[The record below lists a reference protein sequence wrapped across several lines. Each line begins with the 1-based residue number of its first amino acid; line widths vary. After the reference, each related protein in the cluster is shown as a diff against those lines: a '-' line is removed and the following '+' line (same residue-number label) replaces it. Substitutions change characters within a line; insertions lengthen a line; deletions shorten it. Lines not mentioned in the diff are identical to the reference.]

1 MRLKSIKLAGFKSF
15 VDPTT
20 VNLPS
25 NLCAV
30 VGPNGCGKS
39 NIIDAVRW
47 VMGESSASKLRG
59 ENLTD
64 VIFNGSSNRKPV
76 GQASVELIFDNSDHT
91 VKGEYAAF
99 NEISVKRI
107 VNSEAQSTYMLNGT
121 KCRRRDIQDIF
132 LGTGL
137 GPRSYSIIEQGMVS
151 NLIESKPE
159 ELRIFIEEA
168 AGISKYKERRRET
181 ENRIKRTRENLERLT
196 DIREELERQ
205 LQHLQRQ
212 ARAAERYKEYK
223 QQERDTTANLQAL
236 RWQRLNETVSNAQQ
250 KIAELGV
257 KLEASVA
264 KTRALEADMEKMREE
279 GIEANDTYQE
289 IQSTYYSLGSEITR
303 IEQNIEYQGQRKQQ
317 LELDLGE
324 IQESLQHFQKELALD
339 MDKIATLKSQVAEV
353 EPQLQ
358 AASAREQASTASLTQ
373 AEQKMASWQL
383 EWDRFNEDASE
394 TSQKA
399 EVEQER
405 INHLENIV
413 DRGKQRRNSLRHE
426 LENLE
431 TPDDTDLQDLEER
444 LRDMMSRQ
452 EAQEAS
458 RQTLNEKIDRI
469 RQSIRSS
476 NNELNDKR
484 SRLQSMLGQKSSLEA
499 LQKAALG
506 RNDKSAI
513 NWLERNNLAG
523 KPRLGDN
530 LQVEEKWQ
538 AAMEMVLGESLQAV
552 CIDSL
557 DAVSA
562 VLGEFSDGSLQLIE
576 TSSQSRGAGQ
586 SSGSSANDRLQASPL
601 QEKVRSS
608 QNLSAL
614 LSGIY
619 CVESLADAL
628 AQRGSLAAGESLVTP
643 EGVWLGPSWLRVARG
658 FDEKAGVIQRQQ
670 ELEAL
675 ESSIADAEGQIA
687 QTADKLKNE
696 EALLQT
702 LEADRDGLLK
712 ELTVVNRDLTELS
725 ADKSARLTKIEQAE
739 KRRQRLTVE
748 IEELEKQ
755 LETEKE
761 NIRSSREILES
772 ILDKMEQHTVR
783 REVLIESRDEYRTA
797 LDTARDQAVKDKDEA
812 HRLALQHQTL
822 TAQRESLQHNMDR
835 LSTQVDSYK
844 NREQQLSEYLQQ
856 ADVPIPAL
864 KEELE
869 QKLERRLS
877 LEGGLGEAKARVDEI
892 DHQKRELESAR
903 NASQEASQSIRD
915 ELSNKRLSIE
925 GDTVKRAALEQQLAD
940 SGYDKEQV
948 LRHLAEKGEQGEQ
961 EEVTEKSCEE
971 ELEKLGNRINRLG
984 PINLA
989 AIDEYDTQSERK
1001 IYLDEQNDDLER
1013 ALKTLQNA
1021 IRKIDKETRT
1031 RFKETF
1037 DKINNGLQELFP
1049 KVFGG
1054 GHAYLNMVGEDLLD
1068 TGVEIMA
1075 RPPGK
1080 KNSTIHLLSGG
1091 EKAMTAI
1098 ALVFSIFRLNP
1109 SPFCMLDEVDAP
1121 LDDANVG
1128 RYIDMV
1134 KEMSSMVQFIFITH
1148 NRITMEH
1155 AHQLMGVTMHEPGV
1169 SRLVAVDIDEA
1180 AEMVAV

>member
-25 NLCAV
+25 NLCAI

-64 VIFNGSSNRKPV
+64 VIFNGSTNRKPV

-121 KCRRRDIQDIF
+121 KCRRRDIQDVF

-250 KIAELGV
+250 QIAELGV
-257 KLEASVA
+257 TLEASVA
-264 KTRALEADMEKMREE
+264 KTRSLEADMEKMREE
-279 GIEANDTYQE
+279 GIEANDAYQE
-289 IQSTYYSLGSEITR
+289 IQSIYYSLGSEITR

-324 IQESLQHFQKELALD
+324 IKESLEHFQKELALD
-339 MDKIATLKSQVAEV
+339 LDKIATLKSQADEV

-358 AASAREQASTASLTQ
+358 AATSREQASTAALTR
-373 AEQKMASWQL
+373 AEEKMANWQL

-394 TSQKA
+394 TSQRA

-413 DRGKQRRNSLRHE
+413 DRGKQRRNSQRHE

-431 TPDDTDLQDLEER
+431 TPGDTDLQDLEER
-444 LRDMMSRQ
+444 LRGMMSRQ

-458 RQTLNEKIDRI
+458 RQALNEKIDRA
-469 RQSIRSS
+469 RQSIRNS

-513 NWLERNNLAG
+513 SWLERNNLAG
-523 KPRLGDN
+523 RPRLGDN

-557 DAVSA
+557 EAVSA
-562 VLGEFSDGSLQLIE
+562 VLGEFAGGNLQLID
-576 TSSQSRGAGQ
+576 TSWQGTTTGA
-586 SSGSSANDRLQASPL
+586 SGRLQATPL
-601 QEKVRSS
+601 QEKIRSS

-628 AQRGSLAAGESLVTP
+628 AQRGNLVAGESLVTP
-643 EGVWLGPSWLRVARG
+643 EGIWLGPFWLRVARG

-675 ESSIADAEGQIA
+675 EGSIADAEAQIA
-687 QTADKLKNE
+687 QTEYKLKNE

-739 KRRQRLTVE
+739 KRRERLTVE

-761 NIRSSREILES
+761 NIRKSRENLEF

-797 LDTARDQAVKDKDEA
+797 LDTARDQAVKDKDEV

-835 LSTQVDSYK
+835 LSTQVESYK

-869 QKLERRLS
+869 QKLEKRLG
-877 LEGGLGEAKARVDEI
+877 LESGLGEAKARVDDI
-892 DHQKRELESAR
+892 DHQKRELETAR
-903 NASQEASQSIRD
+903 NASQEASQAIRD

-925 GDTVKRAALEQQLAD
+925 GDTVKRAALEQQLSD
-940 SGYDKEQV
+940 SGYDRGQV
-948 LRHLAEKGEQGEQ
+948 LKCIADQKGEQEGGQ
-961 EEVTEKSCEE
+961 ENEITEKTCEE

-1001 IYLDEQNDDLER
+1001 VYLDEQNEDLER

-1098 ALVFSIFRLNP
+1098 SLVFSIFRLNP

>member
-15 VDPTT
+15 GDPTT

-64 VIFNGSSNRKPV
+64 VIFNGSTNRKPV

-91 VKGEYAAF
+91 IKGEYAAF
-99 NEISVKRI
+99 AEISVKRI
-107 VNSEAQSTYMLNGT
+107 VNSDAHSTYMLNGT
-121 KCRRRDIQDIF
+121 KCRRKDIQDIF

-159 ELRIFIEEA
+159 ELRVFIEEA

-205 LQHLQRQ
+205 LSHLQRQ
-212 ARAAERYKEYK
+212 AKAAEKYKEYK
-223 QQERDTTANLQAL
+223 QQERDMTANLQAM
-236 RWQRLNETVSNAQQ
+236 RWNRLNETVSNAQHF
-250 KIAELGV
+250 ISDMEI

-264 KTRALEADMEKMREE
+264 KTRSLEADMEKSRQEST
-279 GIEANDTYQE
+279 EANDNYQE
-289 IQSTYYSLGSEITR
+289 VQGSYYSLGSEISR

-324 IQESLQHFQKELALD
+324 IKESLEHFQSELTQD
-339 MDKIATLKSQVAEV
+339 IDKIAELKTAITEL
-353 EPQLQ
+353 EPQLE
-358 AASAREQASTASLTQ
+358 SSRSKENTSSTALEN
-373 AEQKMASWQL
+373 AEQKMNQWQH
-383 EWDRFNEDASE
+383 EWDQFNEDASE

-413 DRGKQRRNSLRHE
+413 DRGRQRLSSLRHE

-431 TPDDTDLQDLEER
+431 RPDDSDLAGLEESLQR
-444 LRDMMSRQ
+444 LIEQQTAQEDSRQ
-452 EAQEAS
+452 E
-458 RQTLNEKIDRI
+458 LNTKIEHA
-469 RQSIRSS
+469 RQSIRST
-476 NNELNDKR
+476 NNDLNERR
-484 SRLQSMLGQKSSLEA
+484 SKLQAMLGKKSSLEA
-499 LQKAALG
+499 LQESALG
-506 RNDKSAI
+506 KTDQNTVS
-513 NWLERNNLAG
+513 WLERHNMGG

-530 LQVEEKWQ
+530 LQVDQEWQ
-538 AAMEMVLGESLQAV
+538 TAMEMVLGESLQAV
-552 CIDSL
+552 CVENL
-557 DAVSA
+557 DGIGE
-562 VLGEFSDGSLQLIE
+562 VLGDLESGHVQMVD
-576 TSSQSRGAGQ
+576 TSFQS
-586 SSGSSANDRLQASPL
+586 QASESNSAIQAQPL
-601 QEKVRSS
+601 SGKVHSA
-608 QNLSAL
+608 QNLSAFIN
-614 LSGIY
+614 GVF
-619 CVESLADAL
+619 CADSLDEAL
-628 AQRGSLAAGESLVTP
+628 AQRQHLKVGESLITR
-643 EGVWLGPSWLRVARG
+643 EGVWVSPSWLRISKD
-658 FDEKAGVIQRQQ
+658 FDAQAGIIQRQN
-670 ELEAL
+670 EIEAL
-675 ESSIADAEGQIA
+675 DEKISSTESHVAQAADRLA
-687 QTADKLKNE
+687 NE
-696 EALLQT
+696 ESLLET

-712 ELTVVNRDLTELS
+712 ELTEVNRQLTETS
-725 ADKSARLTKIEQAE
+725 SDKSARLTKIEQAE
-739 KRRQRLTVE
+739 KRRETLTRE
-748 IEELEKQ
+748 IAELDQ
-755 LETEKE
+755 QMDTEQE
-761 NIRSSREILES
+761 NIGNSRENLEA
-772 ILDKMEQHTVR
+772 ILDIMEQHTVR
-783 REVLIESRDEYRTA
+783 REVLIENRDAIRGA
-797 LDTARDQAVKDKDEA
+797 LENAREQAVKDKDES
-812 HRLALQHQTL
+812 HQVALQHQTL
-822 TAQRESLQHNMDR
+822 SAQLDSLQQNMNR
-835 LSTQVDSYK
+835 ISNQVDSYQ
-844 NREQQLSEYLQQ
+844 NREKQLEEYLQQ

-869 QKLERRLS
+869 EKLASRVAMES
-877 LEGGLGEAKARVDEI
+877 KLGEAKARVDEF
-892 DHQKRELESAR
+892 DHQQRELESAR
-903 NASQEASQSIRD
+903 NSSQEESQRIRD
-915 ELSNKRLSIE
+915 ELVSKRLGIE
-925 GDTVKRAALEQQLAD
+925 GDTVKREALEQQLTEN
-940 SGYDKEQV
+940 GYDKTQV
-948 LRHLAEKGEQGEQ
+948 LQQ
-961 EEVTEKSCEE
+961 IPEEVTEDSCEE
-971 ELEKLGNRINRLG
+971 ELEKLGKRINRLG

-1001 IYLDEQNDDLER
+1001 IYLDEQNEDLER

-1037 DKINNGLQELFP
+1037 DKINNGLKELFP

-1054 GHAYLNMVGEDLLD
+1054 GHAYLNMSGEDLLD

-1098 ALVFSIFRLNP
+1098 SLVFAIFRLNP

-1128 RYIDMV
+1128 RYIDLV
-1134 KEMSSMVQFIFITH
+1134 KEMSQMVQFIFITH

-1169 SRLVAVDIDEA
+1169 SRLVAVDVDEA

>member
-76 GQASVELIFDNSDHT
+76 AQATVELIFDNSDHKI
-91 VKGEYAAF
+91 KGEYAAF
-99 NEISVKRI
+99 NEISIRRT
-107 VNSEAQSTYMLNGT
+107 VNSEAQSVYMLNGT

-159 ELRIFIEEA
+159 ELRVFIEEA

-212 ARAAERYKEYK
+212 ARAAERYKEHK
-223 QQERDTTANLQAL
+223 QKERDTTANLQAL

-250 KIAELGV
+250 LIRDLEV
-257 KLEASVA
+257 KLEAGVA
-264 KTRALEADMEKMREE
+264 KTRSLEADMEKTRQENT
-279 GIEANDTYQE
+279 EAKDAYQE
-289 IQSTYYSLGSEITR
+289 VQSSYYSLGSEISG

-324 IQESLQHFQKELALD
+324 IKQSLEHFQSELNQDHTKISELEVAIKDLEPELASVQSRESESTGSLE
-339 MDKIATLKSQVAEV
+339 LAE
-353 EPQLQ
+353 
-358 AASAREQASTASLTQ
+358 T
-373 AEQKMASWQL
+373 KMHQWQQ
-383 EWDRFNEDASE
+383 EWDQFNEDASE

-413 DRGKQRRNSLRHE
+413 DRGKQRITSLKHE

-431 TPDDTDLQDLEER
+431 SPDATDLAGLEENLKKLIETQSTHEVDR
-444 LRDMMSRQ
+444 QSLNGKIEKSRQ
-452 EAQEAS
+452 AIK
-458 RQTLNEKIDRI
+458 TTND
-469 RQSIRSS
+469 
-476 NNELNDKR
+476 ELNDKR
-484 SRLQSMLGQKSSLEA
+484 SRLQSLLGQKASLEA

-506 RNDKSAI
+506 KNDQSTI
-513 NWLERNNLAG
+513 SWLERNNLAG
-523 KPRLGDN
+523 KARLGDSI
-530 LQVEEKWQ
+530 QVDDEWE
-538 AAMEMVLGESLQAV
+538 AAMEMVLGQSLQAV
-552 CIDSL
+552 CVENL
-557 DAVSA
+557 DAVGE
-562 VLGEFSDGSLQLIE
+562 VLGDFSDGHLHLIDTTYTGNASPGNDSLQAIPL
-576 TSSQSRGAGQ
+576 
-586 SSGSSANDRLQASPL
+586 AN
-601 QEKVRSS
+601 KIRSS
-608 QNLSAL
+608 QNIGSLVD
-614 LSGIY
+614 GIY
-619 CVESLADAL
+619 CANTLQEAL
-628 AQRGSLAAGESLVTP
+628 AQRQSLNPGESLVTP
-643 EGVWLGPSWLRVARG
+643 QGIWLGPSWLRISKD
-658 FDEKAGVIQRQQ
+658 FDEQAGVIQRQQ

-675 ESSIADAEGQIA
+675 TSTLSTTQNQVN
-687 QTADKLKNE
+687 QTAELLSNE
-696 EALLQT
+696 ESLLQT
-702 LEADRDGLLK
+702 LEDDRDGLLK
-712 ELTVVNRDLTELS
+712 ELTEVNRQLTEKS
-725 ADKSARLTKIEQAE
+725 SDKSARMTKIEQAE
-739 KRRQRLTVE
+739 KRRESLTAE
-748 IEELEKQ
+748 IQELNTQ
-755 LETEKE
+755 LETEQG
-761 NIRSSREILES
+761 NIKNSRVSLEG

-783 REVLIESRDEYRTA
+783 REVLIGSRDEYRKS
-797 LDTARDQAVKDKDEA
+797 LDDIREKAAMDKDQS
-812 HRLALQHQTL
+812 HQLALNHQTL
-822 TAQRESLQHNMDR
+822 SAQLESLQNNLTR
-835 LSTQVDSYK
+835 VSNQVDSYES
-844 NREQQLSEYLQQ
+844 REKQIEDYLQQ

-869 QKLERRLS
+869 QKLASRVTLENS
-877 LEGGLGEAKARVDEI
+877 LNTAKARVDEI
-892 DHQKRELESAR
+892 DHQQRELETAR
-903 NASQEASQSIRD
+903 NSSQEEAQRVRD
-915 ELSNKRLSIE
+915 DLVNMRLGIE
-925 GDTVKRAALEQQLAD
+925 GDTVKREAIEQQLQD
-940 SGYDKEQV
+940 NEYDKKQV
-948 LRHLAEKGEQGEQ
+948 LEQIAALVAE
-961 EEVTEKSCEE
+961 TEKEITELSCEE
-971 ELEKLGNRINRLG
+971 ELEKLGNRISRLG

-989 AIDEYDTQSERK
+989 AIDEYDSQSERK
-1001 IYLDEQNDDLER
+1001 TYLDEQNDDLER

-1121 LDDANVG
+1121 LDDANVS
-1128 RYIDMV
+1128 RYVDLVKDMS
-1134 KEMSSMVQFIFITH
+1134 ELVQFIFITH
-1148 NRITMEH
+1148 NRITMEY

-1180 AEMVAV
+1180 AAMVAV

>member
-1 MRLKSIKLAGFKSF
+1 
-15 VDPTT
+15 
-20 VNLPS
+20 
-25 NLCAV
+25 
-30 VGPNGCGKS
+30 
-39 NIIDAVRW
+39 
-47 VMGESSASKLRG
+47 MGESSASKLRG

-64 VIFNGSSNRKPV
+64 VIFNGSGNRKPV

-99 NEISVKRI
+99 AEISVKRV
-107 VNSEAQSTYMLNGT
+107 VNTEAQSTYLLNGT

-159 ELRIFIEEA
+159 ELRVFIEEA

-205 LQHLQRQ
+205 LERLQRQ
-212 ARAAERYKEYK
+212 ARAAEKYKEYK
-223 QQERDTTANLQAL
+223 QQERDTTANLQVL
-236 RWQRLNETVSNAQQ
+236 RWKRLNERVSRAQ
-250 KIAELGV
+250 KEISELEV
-257 KLEASVA
+257 QLEASVA
-264 KTRALEADMEKMREE
+264 KSRSLEADMEKMRQEST
-279 GIEANDTYQE
+279 EANDTYQE
-289 IQSTYYSLGSEITR
+289 IQSTYYALGNEITR

-324 IQESLQHFQKELALD
+324 IKESLQHFQKELTEDVA
-339 MDKIATLKSQVAEV
+339 KIAELESSLAEI
-353 EPQLQ
+353 EPALQ
-358 AASAREQASTASLTQ
+358 EARDKEQASAATLAQ
-373 AEQKMASWQL
+373 AEEKMQNWQL
-383 EWDRFNEDASE
+383 EWDQFNEDAAE

-413 DRGKQRRNSLRHE
+413 ERGKQRKSSLKHE

-431 TPDDTDLQDLEER
+431 TPDSSDLEGLEEK
-444 LRDMMSRQ
+444 LRELMSKQ
-452 EAQEAS
+452 SAQEEQRGALNTKIEKARQAIKAS
-458 RQTLNEKIDRI
+458 SE
-469 RQSIRSS
+469 
-476 NNELNDKR
+476 ELNDRR
-484 SRLQSMLGQKSSLEA
+484 SQLQTMLGQKSSLDA

-506 RNDKSAI
+506 RNDRNTI
-513 NWLERNNLAG
+513 NWLETNNLAG
-523 KPRLGDN
+523 NARLGDG
-530 LQVEEKWQ
+530 LQVEDKWDT
-538 AAMEMVLGESLQAV
+538 AMEMVLGQSLQAV
-552 CIDSL
+552 CVDDL
-557 DAVSA
+557 DAV
-562 VLGEFSDGSLQLIE
+562 GERLVDFTDGALQIID
-576 TSSQSRGAGQ
+576 TGYQGTTTGNNPAIQ
-586 SSGSSANDRLQASPL
+586 NVPL
-601 QEKVRSS
+601 TEKIKSS
-608 QNLSAL
+608 QNLSAML
-614 LSGIY
+614 AGIY
-619 CVESLADAL
+619 CAETLQEAL
-628 AQRGSLAAGESLVTP
+628 AQRHYLAAGESLITP
-643 EGVWLGPSWLRVARG
+643 QGIWLGPSWLRVSRD

-670 ELEAL
+670 EIEGLETRISTAEKQIEQTL
-675 ESSIADAEGQIA
+675 EKQV
-687 QTADKLKNE
+687 NE
-696 EALLQT
+696 EALLET
-702 LEADRDGLLK
+702 LESDRDGLLK
-712 ELTVVNRDLTELS
+712 ELTDVNSELTELS
-725 ADKSARLTKIEQAE
+725 SDKSARLTKIEQAE
-739 KRRQRLTVE
+739 KRRERLTQE
-748 IEELEKQ
+748 ISELENQ
-755 LETEKE
+755 LEVEKT
-761 NIRSSREILES
+761 NIRSSRENLET
-772 ILDKMEQHTVR
+772 ILDRMEQHTVR
-783 REVLIESRDEYRTA
+783 REVLIGSRDEYRSA
-797 LDTARDQAVKDKDEA
+797 LDQAREHAVSDKDSS
-812 HRLALQHQTL
+812 HTLALQHQTL
-822 TAQRESLQHNMDR
+822 SAQLDSLKHNMQR
-835 LSTQVDSYK
+835 LSNQVDSYE
-844 NREQQLSEYLQQ
+844 NREKQLEEYLEQ

-864 KEELE
+864 KEELDE
-869 QKLERRLS
+869 KMASRHAMEGKL
-877 LEGGLGEAKARVDEI
+877 GQAKIRVDEI
-892 DHQKRELESAR
+892 DHQQRELESGR
-903 NASQEASQSIRD
+903 NTAQEDSQRIRD
-915 ELSNKRLSIE
+915 DLVGKRLGIE
-925 GDTVKRAALEQQLAD
+925 GDTVKRAAIEQQLEETD
-940 SGYDKEQV
+940 YKRDEV
-948 LRHLAEKGEQGEQ
+948 LASIPD
-961 EEVTEKSCEE
+961 EVTEHSCEE
-971 ELEKLGNRINRLG
+971 ELERLGNRINRLG

-989 AIDEYDTQSERK
+989 AIDEYDSQSERK
-1001 IYLDEQNDDLER
+1001 VYLDEQNEDLER

-1134 KEMSSMVQFIFITH
+1134 KEMSGLVQFIFITH
-1148 NRITMEH
+1148 NRITMEQ

>member
-15 VDPTT
+15 VDPTI

-59 ENLTD
+59 ESLTD
-64 VIFNGSSNRKPV
+64 VIFNGSTNRKPV
-76 GQASVELIFDNSDHT
+76 GQASVELVFDNSDHT

-99 NEISVKRI
+99 AEISVKRI
-107 VNSEAQSTYMLNGT
+107 VNTEAQSTYMLNST
-121 KCRRRDIQDIF
+121 KCRRKDIQDIF

-151 NLIESKPE
+151 SLIESKPE
-159 ELRIFIEEA
+159 ELRVFIEEA

-205 LQHLQRQ
+205 LSHLQRQ
-212 ARAAERYKEYK
+212 ARAAEKYKEYK
-223 QQERDTTANLQAL
+223 QQERDMTANLQAL
-236 RWQRLNETVSNAQQ
+236 RWQRLNDTVSNAQQ
-250 KIAELGV
+250 LISEMEI

-264 KTRALEADMEKMREE
+264 KTRSLEADMEKSRQM
-279 GIEANDTYQE
+279 GAEANDNYQGV
-289 IQSTYYSLGSEITR
+289 QSSYYSLGSEISR

-324 IQESLQHFQKELALD
+324 IKESLQHFQSELTGD
-339 MDKIATLKSQVAEV
+339 IDKIAELKKAVSEL
-353 EPQLQ
+353 EPQLE
-358 AASAREQASTASLTQ
+358 SSRSRENSSSTALGS
-373 AEQKMASWQL
+373 AEQKINKWQH
-383 EWDRFNEDASE
+383 EWDQFNEDASE

-399 EVEQER
+399 EVEQQR

-413 DRGKQRRNSLRHE
+413 DRGRQRLSSLNYE
-426 LENLE
+426 FDNLE
-431 TPDDTDLQDLEER
+431 TPDDSDLAGLEES
-444 LRDMMSRQ
+444 LRELVDKQTAQESTRQ
-452 EAQEAS
+452 E
-458 RQTLNEKIDRI
+458 LNSKIEQA
-469 RQSIRSS
+469 RQSIRNTS
-476 NNELNDKR
+476 EQLNDRR
-484 SRLQSMLGQKSSLEA
+484 SSLQAMLGQKASLEA
-499 LQKAALG
+499 FQQAALG
-506 RNDKSAI
+506 RNDQNTV

-530 LQVEEKWQ
+530 LQVEQEWE

-552 CIDSL
+552 CVDNLES
-557 DAVSA
+557 VSS
-562 VLGEFSDGSLQLIE
+562 VLGDFE
-576 TSSQSRGAGQ
+576 
-586 SSGSSANDRLQASPL
+586 SGSVELIDTSYQAEPL
-601 QEKVRSS
+601 GSNTAINGVALRDKIRSS
-608 QNLSAL
+608 QNLDVFIN
-614 LSGIY
+614 GIY
-619 CVESLADAL
+619 CVSSLEEAL
-628 AQRGSLAAGESLVTP
+628 AQRQLLKAGESLIAP
-643 EGVWLGPSWLRVARG
+643 EGIWIGTSWLRVSKDFVAQ
-658 FDEKAGVIQRQQ
+658 AGIIQRQH

-675 ESSIADAEGQIA
+675 EDRISTVQSQVNKMAERLA
-687 QTADKLKNE
+687 NE
-696 EALLQT
+696 ESLLDT
-702 LEADRDGLLK
+702 LEADRDSLLK
-712 ELTVVNRDLTELS
+712 ELTEVNRQLTEKS
-725 ADKSARLTKIEQAE
+725 SDKSARLTKIEQAE
-739 KRRQRLTVE
+739 KRRESLTKE
-748 IEELEKQ
+748 IAELESQ
-755 LETEKE
+755 LQTEQD
-761 NIRSSREILES
+761 NIGNSRETLEA
-772 ILDKMEQHTVR
+772 ILDIMEQHTVR
-783 REVLIESRDEYRTA
+783 REVLIENRDA
-797 LDTARDQAVKDKDEA
+797 LRSTLETAREQAVKDKDES
-812 HRLALQHQTL
+812 HQVALQHQTL
-822 TAQRESLQHNMDR
+822 TAQLESLQQNMER
-835 LSTQVDSYK
+835 ISNQVDSYQ
-844 NREQQLSEYLQQ
+844 NREKQLEEYLQQ

-869 QKLERRLS
+869 EKLASRVALESQLS
-877 LEGGLGEAKARVDEI
+877 KAKAIVDEF
-892 DHQKRELESAR
+892 DHQQRELESAR
-903 NASQEASQSIRD
+903 NTSQDESQLIRD
-915 ELSNKRLSIE
+915 ELVSKRLSIE
-925 GDTVKRAALEQQLAD
+925 GDTVKREALEQQLAEK
-940 SGYDKEQV
+940 GYDKNQV
-948 LRHLAEKGEQGEQ
+948 LQQ
-961 EEVTEKSCEE
+961 VTEEMTEQSCEE
-971 ELEKLGNRINRLG
+971 DLEKLGNRINRLG

-1001 IYLDEQNDDLER
+1001 VYLDEQNEDLER
-1013 ALKTLQNA
+1013 ALRTLQNA

-1037 DKINNGLQELFP
+1037 DKINNGLKELFP

-1128 RYIDMV
+1128 RYIDLV
-1134 KEMSSMVQFIFITH
+1134 KEMSAVVQFIFITH

-1169 SRLVAVDIDEA
+1169 SRLVAVDVDEA
-1180 AEMVAV
+1180 AEMVVV

>member
-64 VIFNGSSNRKPV
+64 VIFNGSTNRKPV

-99 NEISVKRI
+99 NEISAKRI

-121 KCRRRDIQDIF
+121 KCRRRDIQDVF

-159 ELRIFIEEA
+159 ELRVFIEEA

-212 ARAAERYKEYK
+212 ARAAERYKDYK

-264 KTRALEADMEKMREE
+264 KTRSLEADMEKMREE
-279 GIEANDTYQE
+279 GIEANDAYQE

-324 IQESLQHFQKELALD
+324 IKESLEHFQKELALD
-339 MDKIATLKSQVAEV
+339 LDKIATLKSQVDEV

-358 AASAREQASTASLTQ
+358 AATSCEQASIAALTR
-373 AEQKMASWQL
+373 AEEKMANWQL

-458 RQTLNEKIDRI
+458 RQALNEKIDRA
-469 RQSIRSS
+469 RQSIRNS

-513 NWLERNNLAG
+513 SWLERNNLAG
-523 KPRLGDN
+523 RPRLGDN

-552 CIDSL
+552 CIDSF

-562 VLGEFSDGSLQLIE
+562 VLGGFAGGNLQLID
-576 TSSQSRGAGQ
+576 TSWQGTSTDA
-586 SSGSSANDRLQASPL
+586 SGRLQATPL
-601 QEKVRSS
+601 QEKIRSS

-619 CVESLADAL
+619 CVESLADAM
-628 AQRGSLAAGESLVTP
+628 AQRGNLVAGESLVTP
-643 EGVWLGPSWLRVARG
+643 EGIWLGPSWLRVARG

-675 ESSIADAEGQIA
+675 EGSIADAEAQIA
-687 QTADKLKNE
+687 QTAEKLKNE

-739 KRRQRLTVE
+739 KRRERLTVE
-748 IEELEKQ
+748 IEELGKQ

-761 NIRSSREILES
+761 NIRKSRENLEF

-822 TAQRESLQHNMDR
+822 TAKRESLQHNMDR
-835 LSTQVDSYK
+835 LSTQVESYK

-864 KEELE
+864 KQELE
-869 QKLERRLS
+869 QKLEKRLG
-877 LEGGLGEAKARVDEI
+877 LESGLGEAKARVDDI
-892 DHQKRELESAR
+892 DHQKRELETAR
-903 NASQEASQSIRD
+903 NASQEASQAIRD

-925 GDTVKRAALEQQLAD
+925 GDTVKRAALEQQLSD
-940 SGYDKEQV
+940 SGYDREQV
-948 LRHLAEKGEQGEQ
+948 LKRIADQKGEQESGQ
-961 EEVTEKSCEE
+961 ENEITEKTCEE

-1001 IYLDEQNDDLER
+1001 VYLDEQNEDLER

-1098 ALVFSIFRLNP
+1098 SLVFSIFRLNP

-1180 AEMVAV
+1180 AEMVTV

>member
-76 GQASVELIFDNSDHT
+76 GQASVELVFDNSDHT
-91 VKGEYAAF
+91 IKGEYAAF

-159 ELRIFIEEA
+159 ELRVFIEEA

-212 ARAAERYKEYK
+212 ARAAEKYKEYK
-223 QQERDTTANLQAL
+223 QQERATTANLQAL
-236 RWQRLNETVSNAQQ
+236 RWQRLNETVSSAQQ
-250 KIAELGV
+250 KISELEIA
-257 KLEASVA
+257 LEANVA
-264 KTRALEADMEKMREE
+264 KTRSLEADMEKMREE
-279 GIEANDTYQE
+279 GTEANDTYQE

-324 IQESLQHFQKELALD
+324 IQQSLQHFQNELGQDDQKLAQ
-339 MDKIATLKSQVAEV
+339 LKSSVSEV

-358 AASAREQASTASLTQ
+358 AATAREQASASALAS
-373 AEQKMASWQL
+373 AESKMANWQQ
-383 EWDRFNEDASE
+383 EWDAFNEDASE

-413 DRGKQRRNSLRHE
+413 DRGKQRKNALKHE

-431 TPDDTDLQDLEER
+431 TPDASGLQDLEEN
-444 LRDMMSRQ
+444 LRNLIEKQ
-452 EAQEAS
+452 EAHESARVS
-458 RQTLNEKIDRI
+458 LNEKIERS
-469 RQSIRSS
+469 RQSIKTT
-476 NNELNDKR
+476 NNELNEKR
-484 SRLQSMLGQKSSLEA
+484 SKLQAMLGQKASLDA

-506 RNDKSAI
+506 RNDRSTI
-513 NWLERNNLAG
+513 GWLERNNLAG

-530 LQVEEKWQ
+530 LQVEDKWQ
-538 AAMEMVLGESLQAV
+538 TAVEMVLGGSLQAV
-552 CIDSL
+552 CVDSL
-557 DAVSA
+557 DTVSD
-562 VLGEFSDGSLQLIE
+562 VLGDFSDGNLQLIDA
-576 TSSQSRGAGQ
+576 SWNGAQGQ
-586 SSGSSANDRLQASPL
+586 PNPQLQASRL
-601 QEKVRSS
+601 QDKIRST

-614 LSGIY
+614 LAGIY
-619 CVESLADAL
+619 CAESLQEAL
-628 AQRGSLAAGESLVTP
+628 AQRRSLNSGESLITP
-643 EGVWLGPSWLRVARG
+643 EGVWLGPSWLRVAKD

-675 ESSIADAEGQIA
+675 ESSIATAENQIA
-687 QTADKLKNE
+687 QSAEKLRNE

-702 LEADRDGLLK
+702 LEQDRDGLLK
-712 ELTVVNRDLTELS
+712 ELTEVNRSLTEVS
-725 ADKSARLTKIEQAE
+725 ADKSARITKIEQAE
-739 KRRQRLTVE
+739 KRRERLTIE
-748 IEELEKQ
+748 IEELEKHLAAEKDNIRQ
-755 LETEKE
+755 SRENLET
-761 NIRSSREILES
+761 
-772 ILDKMEQHTVR
+772 ILDRMEQHTVR
-783 REVLIESRDEYRTA
+783 REVLIESRDEYRQA
-797 LDTARDQAVKDKDEA
+797 LDTSRDQAGKDKDEA

-822 TAQRESLQHNMDR
+822 SAQLESLQLNMTR
-835 LSTQVDSYK
+835 LTSQVESYA
-844 NREQQLSEYLQQ
+844 NREKQLAEYLQQ

-869 QKLERRLS
+869 QKLASRHSIEGQLS
-877 LEGGLGEAKARVDEI
+877 QAKTRVDEI
-892 DHQKRELESAR
+892 DHQKRELETAR
-903 NASQEASQSIRD
+903 NASQEESQRIRD
-915 ELSNKRLSIE
+915 ELSGKRLSIE
-925 GDTVKRAALEQQLAD
+925 GDSVKRAALEQQLTEN
-940 SGYDKEQV
+940 GYDKEQV
-948 LRHLAEKGEQGEQ
+948 LNRIAAAE
-961 EEVTEKSCEE
+961 EEITELGCEE
-971 ELEKLGNRINRLG
+971 ELERLGNRINRLG

-1013 ALKTLQNA
+1013 ALQTLQNA
-1021 IRKIDKETRT
+1021 IRKIDKETRS

-1128 RYIDMV
+1128 RYADMV

-1148 NRITMEH
+1148 NRITMEY
-1155 AHQLMGVTMHEPGV
+1155 AHQLLGVTMHEPGV

-1180 AEMVAV
+1180 AEMVSV

>member
-64 VIFNGSSNRKPV
+64 VIFNGSTNRKPV
-76 GQASVELIFDNSDHT
+76 GQAAVELIFDNSDHKI
-91 VKGEYAAF
+91 KGEYAAF
-99 NEISVKRI
+99 NEISIRRV
-107 VNSEAQSTYMLNGT
+107 VNSESQSTYMLNGT

-159 ELRIFIEEA
+159 ELRVFIEEA

-196 DIREELERQ
+196 DIREELQRQ

-212 ARAAERYKEYK
+212 AKAAERYKDYK
-223 QQERDTTANLQAL
+223 QKERDTTANLQAL

-250 KIAELGV
+250 LIREFEV
-257 KLEASVA
+257 KLEACVA
-264 KTRALEADMEKMREE
+264 KTCSLEADMEKTRQENT
-279 GIEANDTYQE
+279 EASDAYQE
-289 IQSTYYSLGSEITR
+289 VQSSYYSLGSEISG

-324 IQESLQHFQKELALD
+324 IKQSLEHFQSELKQDHTKIAELEAAIKELEPELASVQSRESESTGSLE
-339 MDKIATLKSQVAEV
+339 LAE
-353 EPQLQ
+353 
-358 AASAREQASTASLTQ
+358 A
-373 AEQKMASWQL
+373 KMHQWQQ
-383 EWDRFNEDASE
+383 EWDQFNEDASE

-413 DRGKQRRNSLRHE
+413 ERGIQRRTTLKHE

-431 TPDDTDLQDLEER
+431 SPDATDLAGLEEN
-444 LRDMMSRQ
+444 LTKLMETQASHEIDRQ
-452 EAQEAS
+452 SLNGKIEKA
-458 RQTLNEKIDRI
+458 RQAIKATNDELNEKRTG
-469 RQSIRSS
+469 
-476 NNELNDKR
+476 
-484 SRLQSMLGQKSSLEA
+484 LQSMLGQNASLEA

-506 RNDKSAI
+506 RNDQNTIS
-513 NWLERNNLAG
+513 WLEKNNLAG

-530 LQVEEKWQ
+530 LQVDEQWET
-538 AAMEMVLGESLQAV
+538 AMEMVLGDSLQAV
-552 CIDSL
+552 CVDSL
-557 DAVSA
+557 DAIGE
-562 VLGEFSDGSLQLIE
+562 VLGDFSDGHLQVID
-576 TSSQSRGAGQ
+576 TAYSGNA
-586 SSGSSANDRLQASPL
+586 SSGNKALQAVLLSD
-601 QEKVRSS
+601 KIRSA
-608 QNLSAL
+608 QNLGAL
-614 LSGIY
+614 LEGIY
-619 CVESLADAL
+619 CVDTIQKAL
-628 AQRGSLAAGESLVTP
+628 AQRQKLNPGESLITP
-643 EGVWLGPSWLRVARG
+643 QGVWLGPSWLRISKD
-658 FDEKAGVIQRQQ
+658 FDEQAGVIQRQQ
-670 ELEAL
+670 ELDTL
-675 ESSIADAEGQIA
+675 KNKITSAEKQVG
-687 QTADKLKNE
+687 QTAERLSNE
-696 EALLQT
+696 ESLLQT
-702 LEADRDGLLK
+702 LEDDRDGLLK
-712 ELTVVNRDLTELS
+712 ELSVVNHQLTEKS
-725 ADKSARLTKIEQAE
+725 SDKSARMTKIEQAE
-739 KRRQRLTVE
+739 KRRETLTAE
-748 IEELEKQ
+748 ILELDAQ

-761 NIRSSREILES
+761 NIRGSRESLEG
-772 ILDKMEQHTVR
+772 ILDRMEQHTVR
-783 REVLIESRDEYRTA
+783 REVLIESRDEYRKSLDDIRDKAA
-797 LDTARDQAVKDKDEA
+797 LDKDQS
-812 HRLALQHQTL
+812 HQLALKHQTL
-822 TAQRESLQHNMDR
+822 TAQLESLQQNMER
-835 LSTQVDSYK
+835 LSSQVDSYES
-844 NREQQLSEYLQQ
+844 REKQLEDYLQQ

-864 KEELE
+864 KVELE
-869 QKLERRLS
+869 QKLASRVS
-877 LEGGLGEAKARVDEI
+877 LENSLSTVKARVDEI
-892 DHQKRELESAR
+892 DHQQRELEAAR
-903 NASQEASQSIRD
+903 NSSQDESQHVRD
-915 ELSNKRLSIE
+915 ELANQRLGIE
-925 GDTVKRAALEQQLAD
+925 GDTVKREALELQLQENDYDKQQVLEQIAALI
-940 SGYDKEQV
+940 
-948 LRHLAEKGEQGEQ
+948 AEKKKEISEL
-961 EEVTEKSCEE
+961 SCEE

-989 AIDEYDTQSERK
+989 AIDEYDSQSERK

-1037 DKINNGLQELFP
+1037 DKINDGLQELFP

-1054 GHAYLNMVGEDLLD
+1054 GHAYLNMVGDDLLD

-1098 ALVFSIFRLNP
+1098 ALVFSIFHLNP
-1109 SPFCMLDEVDAP
+1109 SPFCILDEVDAP
-1121 LDDANVG
+1121 LDDANVS
-1128 RYIDMV
+1128 RYVDLVM
-1134 KEMSSMVQFIFITH
+1134 EMSKVVQFIFITH

-1155 AHQLMGVTMHEPGV
+1155 ANQLMGVTMHEPGV

>member
-1 MRLKSIKLAGFKSF
+1 
-15 VDPTT
+15 
-20 VNLPS
+20 
-25 NLCAV
+25 
-30 VGPNGCGKS
+30 
-39 NIIDAVRW
+39 
-47 VMGESSASKLRG
+47 
-59 ENLTD
+59 
-64 VIFNGSSNRKPV
+64 
-76 GQASVELIFDNSDHT
+76 
-91 VKGEYAAF
+91 
-99 NEISVKRI
+99 
-107 VNSEAQSTYMLNGT
+107 
-121 KCRRRDIQDIF
+121 
-132 LGTGL
+132 
-137 GPRSYSIIEQGMVS
+137 
-151 NLIESKPE
+151 
-159 ELRIFIEEA
+159 
-168 AGISKYKERRRET
+168 
-181 ENRIKRTRENLERLT
+181 
-196 DIREELERQ
+196 
-205 LQHLQRQ
+205 
-212 ARAAERYKEYK
+212 
-223 QQERDTTANLQAL
+223 
-236 RWQRLNETVSNAQQ
+236 
-250 KIAELGV
+250 
-257 KLEASVA
+257 
-264 KTRALEADMEKMREE
+264 
-279 GIEANDTYQE
+279 
-289 IQSTYYSLGSEITR
+289 
-303 IEQNIEYQGQRKQQ
+303 
-317 LELDLGE
+317 
-324 IQESLQHFQKELALD
+324 

-358 AASAREQASTASLTQ
+358 AASAREQASTASLAQ

-452 EAQEAS
+452 EAQETS

-469 RQSIRSS
+469 RQSIRNS
-476 NNELNDKR
+476 NNELNDRR

-506 RNDKSAI
+506 RNDKSTI

-557 DAVSA
+557 DTVSA
-562 VLGEFSDGSLQLIE
+562 VLGEFSDGSLQLID
-576 TSSQSRGAGQ
+576 TTWQG
-586 SSGSSANDRLQASPL
+586 SGSSANDRLQASPL
-601 QEKVRSS
+601 QEKVRSA

-675 ESSIADAEGQIA
+675 EGNIADAQVQIA

-761 NIRSSREILES
+761 NIRSSRENLET

-877 LEGGLGEAKARVDEI
+877 LEGGLGEAKARVDDI

-903 NASQEASQSIRD
+903 NASQEESQAIRD

-925 GDTVKRAALEQQLAD
+925 GDTVKRAALEQQLSD
-940 SGYDKEQV
+940 SGYDREQV
-948 LRHLAEKGEQGEQ
+948 LRRIAEKGEQE

-971 ELEKLGNRINRLG
+971 ELEKLGNRISRLG

-1001 IYLDEQNDDLER
+1001 IYLDEQNEDLER

>member
-64 VIFNGSSNRKPV
+64 VIFNGSTNRKPV

-91 VKGEYAAF
+91 IKGEYAAF
-99 NEISVKRI
+99 TEISVKRI

-151 NLIESKPE
+151 SLIESKPE
-159 ELRIFIEEA
+159 ELRVFIEEA

-212 ARAAERYKEYK
+212 AKAAEKYKEYK
-223 QQERDTTANLQAL
+223 QQERDTTANLHAL
-236 RWQRLNETVSNAQQ
+236 RWRRLNDTVSSAQQ
-250 KIAELGV
+250 LISELEV
-257 KLEASVA
+257 NLEASVA
-264 KTRALEADMEKMREE
+264 KTRGLEADMEKFRQEST
-279 GIEANDTYQE
+279 EAKDTYEEVQGR
-289 IQSTYYSLGSEITR
+289 YYSLGSEISR

-324 IQESLQHFQKELALD
+324 IKESLQHFQAELELD
-339 MDKIATLKSQVAEV
+339 VKKIAELEAAVTTV
-353 EPQLQ
+353 EPELNE
-358 AASAREQASTASLTQ
+358 ARSREQASSQALAS
-373 AEQKMASWQL
+373 AEEKMNHWQQ
-383 EWDRFNEDASE
+383 EWDHFNEDAAE

-413 DRGKQRRNSLRHE
+413 DRGKQRRKSMTHE

-431 TPDDTDLQDLEER
+431 TPNASDLAGLEES
-444 LRDMMSRQ
+444 LRQLMEKQ
-452 EAQEAS
+452 AS
-458 RQTLNEKIDRI
+458 HEQGQQALHEKIEKC
-469 RQSIRSS
+469 RQSIRNTS
-476 NNELNDKR
+476 NELNERR
-484 SRLQSMLGQKSSLEA
+484 SKLQSMLGQQSSLEA

-506 RNDKSAI
+506 RNDKNTI
-513 NWLERNNLAG
+513 NWLERNNLSG
-523 KPRLGDN
+523 RPRLGDN
-530 LQVEEKWQ
+530 LQVSEKWQ
-538 AAMEMVLGESLQAV
+538 TAMEMVLGESLQAV
-552 CIDSL
+552 CVDSL
-557 DAVSA
+557 DAVGE
-562 VLGEFSDGSLQLIE
+562 VLGDFSDGNLQIID
-576 TSSQSRGAGQ
+576 TGYQ
-586 SSGSSANDRLQASPL
+586 GSSSAANEQLRAEPL
-601 QEKVRSS
+601 AKQIRSE

-614 LSGIY
+614 LNGIY
-619 CVESLADAL
+619 CVESLQDAL
-628 AQRGSLAAGESLVTP
+628 AQRQLLAVNESLITP
-643 EGVWLGPSWLRVARG
+643 QGLWLGPSWLRVAKG

-670 ELEAL
+670 ELEEL
-675 ESSIADAEGQIA
+675 ERAISSAQSQIN
-687 QTADKLKNE
+687 QLVERQNNE
-696 EALLQT
+696 ESLLRT
-702 LEADRDGLLK
+702 LEADRDGALR
-712 ELTVVNRDLTELS
+712 ELTEVNRELTAVS
-725 ADKSARLTKIEQAE
+725 SDKSARLTKIEQAE
-739 KRRQRLTVE
+739 KRRERLTVE
-748 IEELEKQ
+748 IADLEKQ
-755 LETEKE
+755 LETEKA
-761 NIRSSREILES
+761 NIRSSRENLEA
-772 ILDKMEQHTVR
+772 ILDRMEQHTVR
-783 REVLIESRDEYRTA
+783 REVLIESRDEYRNNLETCREQA
-797 LDTARDQAVKDKDEA
+797 VRDKDQA
-812 HRLALQHQTL
+812 HSLALNHQTL
-822 TAQRESLQHNMDR
+822 SAQLESLRHNMSR
-835 LSTQVDSYK
+835 LSNQVESYA
-844 NREQQLSEYLQQ
+844 NREKQLEEYLQQ

-864 KEELE
+864 KEELKT
-869 QKLERRLS
+869 KLETRHNVESQLTS
-877 LEGGLGEAKARVDEI
+877 AKTRVDEI
-892 DHQKRELESAR
+892 EHQLRELEAGR
-903 NASQEASQSIRD
+903 NASQEESQNLRD
-915 ELSNKRLSIE
+915 SLSGKRLSIE
-925 GDTVKRAALEQQLAD
+925 GDSVKRAALEQQLSEA
-940 SGYDKEQV
+940 GYDKEQV
-948 LRHLAEKGEQGEQ
+948 LGQVP
-961 EEVTEKSCEE
+961 EELTEGLCEE
-971 ELEKLGNRINRLG
+971 ELEKLRNRINRLG

-989 AIDEYDTQSERK
+989 AIDEYDSQSERK
-1001 IYLDEQNDDLER
+1001 VYLDEQNDDLER
-1013 ALKTLQNA
+1013 ALTTLQNA

-1037 DKINNGLQELFP
+1037 DRINTGLQELFP

-1128 RYIDMV
+1128 RYIEMV
-1134 KEMSSMVQFIFITH
+1134 KEMSELVQFIFITH
-1148 NRITMEH
+1148 NRITMEY

-1169 SRLVAVDIDEA
+1169 SRLVAVDVDEA
-1180 AEMVAV
+1180 AEMVAS

>member
-64 VIFNGSSNRKPV
+64 VIFNGSGNRKPV

-99 NEISVKRI
+99 AEISVKRV
-107 VNSEAQSTYMLNGT
+107 VNTEAQSTYLLNGT

-159 ELRIFIEEA
+159 ELRVFIEEA

-205 LQHLQRQ
+205 LERLQRQ
-212 ARAAERYKEYK
+212 ARAAEKYKEYK
-223 QQERDTTANLQAL
+223 QQERDTTANLQVL
-236 RWQRLNETVSNAQQ
+236 RWKRLNERVSRAQ
-250 KIAELGV
+250 KEISELEV
-257 KLEASVA
+257 QLEASVA
-264 KTRALEADMEKMREE
+264 KSRSLEADMEKMRQEST
-279 GIEANDTYQE
+279 EANDTYQE
-289 IQSTYYSLGSEITR
+289 IQSTYYALGNEITR

-324 IQESLQHFQKELALD
+324 IKESLQHFQKELTEDVA
-339 MDKIATLKSQVAEV
+339 KIAELESSLAEI
-353 EPQLQ
+353 EPALQ
-358 AASAREQASTASLTQ
+358 EARDKEQASAATLAQ
-373 AEQKMASWQL
+373 AEEKMQNWQL
-383 EWDRFNEDASE
+383 EWDQFNEDAAE

-413 DRGKQRRNSLRHE
+413 ERGKQRKSSLKHE

-431 TPDDTDLQDLEER
+431 TPDSSDLEGLEEK
-444 LRDMMSRQ
+444 LRELMSKQ
-452 EAQEAS
+452 SAQEEQRGALNTKIEKARQAIKAS
-458 RQTLNEKIDRI
+458 SE
-469 RQSIRSS
+469 
-476 NNELNDKR
+476 ELNDRR
-484 SRLQSMLGQKSSLEA
+484 SQLQTMLGQKSSLDA

-506 RNDKSAI
+506 RNDRNTI
-513 NWLERNNLAG
+513 NWLETNNLAG
-523 KPRLGDN
+523 NARLGDG
-530 LQVEEKWQ
+530 LQVEDKWDT
-538 AAMEMVLGESLQAV
+538 AMEMVLGQSLQAV
-552 CIDSL
+552 CVDDL
-557 DAVSA
+557 DAV
-562 VLGEFSDGSLQLIE
+562 GEILEDFTDGALQIID
-576 TSSQSRGAGQ
+576 TGYQGTTTGNNPAIQ
-586 SSGSSANDRLQASPL
+586 NVPL
-601 QEKVRSS
+601 TEKIKSS
-608 QNLSAL
+608 QNLSAML
-614 LSGIY
+614 AGIY
-619 CVESLADAL
+619 CAETLQEAL
-628 AQRGSLAAGESLVTP
+628 AQRHYLAAGESLITP
-643 EGVWLGPSWLRVARG
+643 QGIWLGPSWLRVSRD

-670 ELEAL
+670 EIEGLETRISAAEKQIEQTL
-675 ESSIADAEGQIA
+675 EKQV
-687 QTADKLKNE
+687 NE
-696 EALLQT
+696 EALLET
-702 LEADRDGLLK
+702 LESDRDGLLK
-712 ELTVVNRDLTELS
+712 ELTDVNSELTELS
-725 ADKSARLTKIEQAE
+725 SDKSARLTKIEQAE
-739 KRRQRLTVE
+739 KRRERLTQE
-748 IEELEKQ
+748 ISELENQ
-755 LETEKE
+755 LEVEKT
-761 NIRSSREILES
+761 NIRSSRENLES
-772 ILDKMEQHTVR
+772 ILDRMEQHTVR
-783 REVLIESRDEYRTA
+783 REVLIGSRDEYRSA
-797 LDTARDQAVKDKDEA
+797 LDQAREHAVSDKDSS
-812 HRLALQHQTL
+812 HTLALQHQTL
-822 TAQRESLQHNMDR
+822 SAQLDSLKHNMQR
-835 LSTQVDSYK
+835 LSSQVDSYE
-844 NREQQLSEYLQQ
+844 NREKQLEEYLEQ

-864 KEELE
+864 KEELDE
-869 QKLERRLS
+869 KMASRHAMEGKL
-877 LEGGLGEAKARVDEI
+877 GQAKIRVDEI
-892 DHQKRELESAR
+892 DHQQRELESGR
-903 NASQEASQSIRD
+903 NTAQEDSQRIRD
-915 ELSNKRLSIE
+915 DLVGKRLGIE
-925 GDTVKRAALEQQLAD
+925 GDTVKRAAIEQQLEETD
-940 SGYDKEQV
+940 YKRDEV
-948 LRHLAEKGEQGEQ
+948 LASIPD
-961 EEVTEKSCEE
+961 EVTEHSCEE
-971 ELEKLGNRINRLG
+971 ELERLGNRINRLG

-989 AIDEYDTQSERK
+989 AIDEYDSQSERK
-1001 IYLDEQNDDLER
+1001 VYLDEQNEDLER

-1134 KEMSSMVQFIFITH
+1134 KEMSGLVQFIFITH
-1148 NRITMEH
+1148 NRITMEQ

>member
-64 VIFNGSSNRKPV
+64 VIFNGSGNRKPV

-99 NEISVKRI
+99 AEISVKRV
-107 VNSEAQSTYMLNGT
+107 VNTEAQSTYLLNGT

-159 ELRIFIEEA
+159 ELRVFIEEA

-205 LQHLQRQ
+205 LERLQRQ
-212 ARAAERYKEYK
+212 ARAAEKYKEYK
-223 QQERDTTANLQAL
+223 KQERDTTANLQVL
-236 RWQRLNETVSNAQQ
+236 RWKRLNERVSRAQ
-250 KIAELGV
+250 KEISELEV
-257 KLEASVA
+257 QLEASVA
-264 KTRALEADMEKMREE
+264 KSRSLEADMEKMRQEST
-279 GIEANDTYQE
+279 EANDTYQE
-289 IQSTYYSLGSEITR
+289 IQSTYYALGNEITR

-324 IQESLQHFQKELALD
+324 IKESLQHFQKELTEDVA
-339 MDKIATLKSQVAEV
+339 KIAELESSLAEI
-353 EPQLQ
+353 EPALQ
-358 AASAREQASTASLTQ
+358 EARDKEQASAATLAQ
-373 AEQKMASWQL
+373 AEEKMQNWQQ
-383 EWDRFNEDASE
+383 EWDQFNEDAAE

-413 DRGKQRRNSLRHE
+413 ERGKQRKSSLKHE

-431 TPDDTDLQDLEER
+431 TPDSSDLEGLEEK
-444 LRDMMSRQ
+444 LRELMSKQ
-452 EAQEAS
+452 SAQEEQRGALNTKIEKARQAIKAS
-458 RQTLNEKIDRI
+458 SE
-469 RQSIRSS
+469 
-476 NNELNDKR
+476 ELNDRR
-484 SRLQSMLGQKSSLEA
+484 SQLQTMLGQKSSLDA

-506 RNDKSAI
+506 RNDRNTI
-513 NWLERNNLAG
+513 NWLETNNLAG
-523 KPRLGDN
+523 NARLGDG
-530 LQVEEKWQ
+530 LQVEDKWDT
-538 AAMEMVLGESLQAV
+538 AMEMVLGQSLQAV
-552 CIDSL
+552 CVDDL
-557 DAVSA
+557 DAV
-562 VLGEFSDGSLQLIE
+562 GEILEDFTDGALQIID
-576 TSSQSRGAGQ
+576 TGYQGTTTGNNPAIQ
-586 SSGSSANDRLQASPL
+586 NVPL
-601 QEKVRSS
+601 TEKIKSS
-608 QNLSAL
+608 QNLSAML
-614 LSGIY
+614 AGIY
-619 CVESLADAL
+619 CAETLQEAL
-628 AQRGSLAAGESLVTP
+628 AQRHYLAAGESLITP
-643 EGVWLGPSWLRVARG
+643 QGIWLGPSWLRVSRD

-670 ELEAL
+670 EIEGLETRISAAEKQIEQTL
-675 ESSIADAEGQIA
+675 EKQV
-687 QTADKLKNE
+687 NE
-696 EALLQT
+696 EALLET
-702 LEADRDGLLK
+702 LESDRDGLLK
-712 ELTVVNRDLTELS
+712 ELTDVNSELTELS
-725 ADKSARLTKIEQAE
+725 SDKSARLTKIEQAE
-739 KRRQRLTVE
+739 KRRERLTQE
-748 IEELEKQ
+748 ISELENQ
-755 LETEKE
+755 LEVEKT
-761 NIRSSREILES
+761 NIRSSRENLES
-772 ILDKMEQHTVR
+772 ILDRMEQHTVR
-783 REVLIESRDEYRTA
+783 REVLIGSRDEYRSA
-797 LDTARDQAVKDKDEA
+797 LDQAREHAVADKDSS
-812 HRLALQHQTL
+812 HTLALQHQTL
-822 TAQRESLQHNMDR
+822 SAQLDSLKHNMQR
-835 LSTQVDSYK
+835 LSSQVDSYE
-844 NREQQLSEYLQQ
+844 NREKQLEEYLEQ

-864 KEELE
+864 KEELDE
-869 QKLERRLS
+869 KMASRHAMEGKL
-877 LEGGLGEAKARVDEI
+877 GQAKIRVDEI
-892 DHQKRELESAR
+892 DHQQRELESGR
-903 NASQEASQSIRD
+903 NTAQEDSQRIRD
-915 ELSNKRLSIE
+915 DLVGKRLGIE
-925 GDTVKRAALEQQLAD
+925 GDTVKRAAIEQQLEETD
-940 SGYDKEQV
+940 YKRDEV
-948 LRHLAEKGEQGEQ
+948 LASIPD
-961 EEVTEKSCEE
+961 EVTEHSCEE
-971 ELEKLGNRINRLG
+971 ELERLGNRINRLG

-989 AIDEYDTQSERK
+989 AIDEYDSQSERK
-1001 IYLDEQNDDLER
+1001 VYLDEQNEDLER

-1134 KEMSSMVQFIFITH
+1134 KEMSGLVQFIFITH
-1148 NRITMEH
+1148 NRITMEQ

>member
-64 VIFNGSSNRKPV
+64 VIFNGSTNRKPV

-121 KCRRRDIQDIF
+121 KCRRRDIQDVF

-137 GPRSYSIIEQGMVS
+137 GPRSYSIIEQGIVS

-257 KLEASVA
+257 TLEASVA
-264 KTRALEADMEKMREE
+264 KTRSLEADMEKMREE
-279 GIEANDTYQE
+279 GIEANDAYQE
-289 IQSTYYSLGSEITR
+289 IQSIYYSLGSEITR

-324 IQESLQHFQKELALD
+324 IKESLEHFQKELALD
-339 MDKIATLKSQVAEV
+339 LDKIATLKSQADEV

-358 AASAREQASTASLTQ
+358 AATSREQASTAALTR
-373 AEQKMASWQL
+373 AEEKMANWQL

-394 TSQKA
+394 TSQRA

-431 TPDDTDLQDLEER
+431 TPGDTDLQDLEER
-444 LRDMMSRQ
+444 LRGMMLRQ

-458 RQTLNEKIDRI
+458 RQALNEKIDRA
-469 RQSIRSS
+469 RQSIRNS

-513 NWLERNNLAG
+513 SWLERNNLAG
-523 KPRLGDN
+523 RPRLGDN

-562 VLGEFSDGSLQLIE
+562 VLGEFAGGNLQLID
-576 TSSQSRGAGQ
+576 TSWQGTSTGA
-586 SSGSSANDRLQASPL
+586 SGRLQATPL
-601 QEKVRSS
+601 QEKIRSS
-608 QNLSAL
+608 QNLRAL

-628 AQRGSLAAGESLVTP
+628 AQRGNLVAGESLVTP
-643 EGVWLGPSWLRVARG
+643 EGIWLGPFWLRVARG

-675 ESSIADAEGQIA
+675 EGSIADAEAQIA
-687 QTADKLKNE
+687 QTEYKLKNE

-739 KRRQRLTVE
+739 KRRERLTVE

-761 NIRSSREILES
+761 NIRKSRENLEF

-797 LDTARDQAVKDKDEA
+797 LDTARDQTVKDKDEA

-835 LSTQVDSYK
+835 LSTQVESYK

-869 QKLERRLS
+869 QKLEKRLG
-877 LEGGLGEAKARVDEI
+877 LESGLGEAKARVDDI
-892 DHQKRELESAR
+892 DHQKRELETAR
-903 NASQEASQSIRD
+903 NASQEASQAIRD

-925 GDTVKRAALEQQLAD
+925 GDTVKRAALEQQLSD
-940 SGYDKEQV
+940 SGYDRGQV
-948 LRHLAEKGEQGEQ
+948 LKCIADQKGEQEGGQ
-961 EEVTEKSCEE
+961 ENEITEKTCEE

-1001 IYLDEQNDDLER
+1001 VYLDEQNEDLER

-1098 ALVFSIFRLNP
+1098 SLVFSIFRLNP

-1180 AEMVAV
+1180 AEMVAL

>member
-64 VIFNGSSNRKPV
+64 VIFNGSTNRKPV

-121 KCRRRDIQDIF
+121 KCRRRDIQDVF

-257 KLEASVA
+257 TLEASVA
-264 KTRALEADMEKMREE
+264 KTRSLEADMEKMREE
-279 GIEANDTYQE
+279 GIEANDAYQE
-289 IQSTYYSLGSEITR
+289 IQSIYYSLGSEITR

-324 IQESLQHFQKELALD
+324 IKESLEHFQKELALD
-339 MDKIATLKSQVAEV
+339 LDKIATLKSQADEV

-358 AASAREQASTASLTQ
+358 AATSREQASTAALTR
-373 AEQKMASWQL
+373 AEEKMANWQL

-394 TSQKA
+394 TSQRA

-431 TPDDTDLQDLEER
+431 TPGDTDLQDLEER
-444 LRDMMSRQ
+444 LRGMMSRQ

-458 RQTLNEKIDRI
+458 RQALNEKIDRA
-469 RQSIRSS
+469 RQSIRNS

-513 NWLERNNLAG
+513 SWLERNNLAG
-523 KPRLGDN
+523 RPRLGDN

-557 DAVSA
+557 EAVSA
-562 VLGEFSDGSLQLIE
+562 VLGEFAGGNLQLID
-576 TSSQSRGAGQ
+576 TSWQGTSTGA
-586 SSGSSANDRLQASPL
+586 SGRLQATPL
-601 QEKVRSS
+601 QEKIRSS

-628 AQRGSLAAGESLVTP
+628 AQRGNLVAGESLVTP
-643 EGVWLGPSWLRVARG
+643 EGIWLGPFWLRVARG

-675 ESSIADAEGQIA
+675 EGSIADAEAQIA
-687 QTADKLKNE
+687 QTEYKLKNE

-739 KRRQRLTVE
+739 KRRERLTVE

-761 NIRSSREILES
+761 NIRKSRENLEF

-797 LDTARDQAVKDKDEA
+797 LDTARDQAVKDKDEV

-822 TAQRESLQHNMDR
+822 TAQHESLQHNMDR
-835 LSTQVDSYK
+835 LSTQVESYK

-864 KEELE
+864 KKELE
-869 QKLERRLS
+869 QKLEKRLG
-877 LEGGLGEAKARVDEI
+877 LESGLGEAKARVDDI
-892 DHQKRELESAR
+892 DHQKRELETAR
-903 NASQEASQSIRD
+903 NASQEASQAIRD

-925 GDTVKRAALEQQLAD
+925 GDTVKRAALEQQLSD
-940 SGYDKEQV
+940 SGYDRGQV
-948 LRHLAEKGEQGEQ
+948 LKCIADQKGEQEAGQ
-961 EEVTEKSCEE
+961 ENEITEKTCEE

-1001 IYLDEQNDDLER
+1001 VYLDEQNEDLER

-1098 ALVFSIFRLNP
+1098 SLVFSIFRLNP

>member
-64 VIFNGSSNRKPV
+64 VIFNGSGNRKPV

-99 NEISVKRI
+99 AEISVKRV
-107 VNSEAQSTYMLNGT
+107 VNTEAQSTYLLNGT

-159 ELRIFIEEA
+159 ELRVFIEEA

-205 LQHLQRQ
+205 LERLQRQ
-212 ARAAERYKEYK
+212 ARAAEKYKEYK
-223 QQERDTTANLQAL
+223 QQERDTTANLQVL
-236 RWQRLNETVSNAQQ
+236 RWKRLNERVSRAQ
-250 KIAELGV
+250 KEISELEV
-257 KLEASVA
+257 QLEASVA
-264 KTRALEADMEKMREE
+264 KSRSLEADMEKMRQEST
-279 GIEANDTYQE
+279 EANDTYQE
-289 IQSTYYSLGSEITR
+289 IQSTYYALGNEITR

-324 IQESLQHFQKELALD
+324 IKESLQHFQKELTEDVA
-339 MDKIATLKSQVAEV
+339 KIAELESSLAEI
-353 EPQLQ
+353 EPALQ
-358 AASAREQASTASLTQ
+358 EARDKEQASAATLAQ
-373 AEQKMASWQL
+373 AEEKMQNWQQ
-383 EWDRFNEDASE
+383 EWDQFNEDAAE

-413 DRGKQRRNSLRHE
+413 ERGKQRKSSLKHE

-431 TPDDTDLQDLEER
+431 TPDSSDLEGLEEK
-444 LRDMMSRQ
+444 LRVLMSKQSTQEEQRGALNTKIEKARQ
-452 EAQEAS
+452 AIKAS
-458 RQTLNEKIDRI
+458 SE
-469 RQSIRSS
+469 
-476 NNELNDKR
+476 ELNDRR
-484 SRLQSMLGQKSSLEA
+484 SQLQTMLGQKSSLDA

-506 RNDKSAI
+506 RNDRNTI
-513 NWLERNNLAG
+513 NWLETNNLAG
-523 KPRLGDN
+523 NARLGDG
-530 LQVEEKWQ
+530 LQVEDKWDT
-538 AAMEMVLGESLQAV
+538 AMEMVLGQSLQAV
-552 CIDSL
+552 CVDDL
-557 DAVSA
+557 DAV
-562 VLGEFSDGSLQLIE
+562 GEILEDFTDGALQIIDTGYQGTTKGKNPAIE
-576 TSSQSRGAGQ
+576 
-586 SSGSSANDRLQASPL
+586 NVPL
-601 QEKVRSS
+601 TEKIKSS
-608 QNLSAL
+608 QNLSAML
-614 LSGIY
+614 AGIY
-619 CVESLADAL
+619 CAETLQEAL
-628 AQRGSLAAGESLVTP
+628 AQRQHLAAGESLITP
-643 EGVWLGPSWLRVARG
+643 QGIWLGPSWLRVSRD

-670 ELEAL
+670 ELEGL
-675 ESSIADAEGQIA
+675 ENRISTAEKQIGQTLEK
-687 QTADKLKNE
+687 QKNE
-696 EALLQT
+696 EALLET
-702 LEADRDGLLK
+702 LESDRDGLLK
-712 ELTVVNRDLTELS
+712 ELTDVNSELTELS
-725 ADKSARLTKIEQAE
+725 SDKSARLTKIEQAE
-739 KRRQRLTVE
+739 KRRERLTQE
-748 IEELEKQ
+748 ISELENQ
-755 LETEKE
+755 LEVEKT
-761 NIRSSREILES
+761 NIRSSRENLES
-772 ILDKMEQHTVR
+772 ILDRMEQHTVR
-783 REVLIESRDEYRTA
+783 REVLIGSRDEYRSA
-797 LDTARDQAVKDKDEA
+797 LDQAREHAVSDKDSS
-812 HRLALQHQTL
+812 HTLALQHQTL
-822 TAQRESLQHNMDR
+822 SAQLDSLKHNMQR
-835 LSTQVDSYK
+835 LSSQVDSYE
-844 NREQQLSEYLQQ
+844 NREKQLEEYLEQ

-864 KEELE
+864 KEELDE
-869 QKLERRLS
+869 KMASRHAMEGKL
-877 LEGGLGEAKARVDEI
+877 GQAKIRVDEI
-892 DHQKRELESAR
+892 DHQQRELESGR
-903 NASQEASQSIRD
+903 NTAQEDSQRIRD
-915 ELSNKRLSIE
+915 DLVGKRLGIE
-925 GDTVKRAALEQQLAD
+925 GDTVKRAAIEQQLEETD
-940 SGYDKEQV
+940 YKRDEV
-948 LRHLAEKGEQGEQ
+948 LASIPD
-961 EEVTEKSCEE
+961 EVTEHSCEE
-971 ELEKLGNRINRLG
+971 ELERLGNRINRLG

-989 AIDEYDTQSERK
+989 AIDEYDSQSERK
-1001 IYLDEQNDDLER
+1001 VYLDEQNEDLER

-1134 KEMSSMVQFIFITH
+1134 KEMSGLVQFIFITH
-1148 NRITMEH
+1148 NRITMEQ